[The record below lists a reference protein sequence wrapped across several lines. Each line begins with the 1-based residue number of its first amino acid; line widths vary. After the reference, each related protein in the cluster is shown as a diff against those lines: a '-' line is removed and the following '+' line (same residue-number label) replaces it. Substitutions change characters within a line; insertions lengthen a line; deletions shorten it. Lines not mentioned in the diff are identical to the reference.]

1 LPGSEHKA
9 DEDEEKKRLRVE
21 GATPT
26 SLKFGE
32 GDAVRMK
39 DPDVVRPKGAENAI
53 SLAQVGQQAVTA
65 FAKAVGESTIGRL
78 AASVPKDDESMASAT
93 TLDAD
98 RREVQI
104 LQARLEALQSS
115 NTTIMDEL
123 KAERMKVVELT
134 ADAAKYKAESA
145 MKDKHIELLQ
155 VIRLQYR
162 EAALA
167 RSSARRPPP
176 RGIVWSRV
184 SRVSRPRG
192 SR

>member
-1 LPGSEHKA
+1 MSSPEKSSESIAYLPGASANGSE
-9 DEDEEKKRLRVE
+9 
-21 GATPT
+21 P
-26 SLKFGE
+26 
-32 GDAVRMK
+32 
-39 DPDVVRPKGAENAI
+39 
-53 SLAQVGQQAVTA
+53 QQAE
-65 FAKAVGESTIGRL
+65 AVDPPIVQAPPALSEPS
-78 AASVPKDDESMASAT
+78 AAEA
-93 TLDAD
+93 
-98 RREVQI
+98 
-104 LQARLEALQSS
+104 QARLEALQSS